1 MYLLIDVGYL
11 MFYRYYATKLW
22 YRRAHSDDPT
32 DLEDVEDHKDQPDL
46 KMVQTSA
53 FKDMYIRRIESSIQE
68 LVSRY
73 GTDWKNVFFCCD
85 CPRAKIWRMQLH
97 PVYKACR
104 DGKVPSGIPIAAGYL
119 QETLDRLRSEY
130 GCAVLRV
137 PTAEADDIVY
147 VTRKSL
153 LEANASASFTIV
165 ASDADYH
172 QICEANTQLVRFD
185 GRDAMKGSSRN
196 REDVTDAEA
205 PMLDLQVKI
214 IAGDT
219 SDNIPAITA
228 RCGPKTA
235 LRLARS
241 SSVLSHLFQTD
252 PSAQERYARN
262 TKLIDMRKIPVE
274 LQETIHQ
281 LVFA

>member
-1 MYLLIDVGYL
+1 

-22 YRRAHSDDPT
+22 YRRAHPDDA
-32 DLEDVEDHKDQPDL
+32 EDHEDHEDHTDHKDQPDL

-53 FKDMYIRRIESSIQE
+53 FKNMYTRRIESSIQD
-68 LVSRY
+68 LISRY
-73 GTDWKNVFFCCD
+73 GTDWTNVFFCCD
-85 CPRAKIWRMQLH
+85 CPRSEIWRMRLH

-119 QETLDRLRSEY
+119 QETLDQLRSEY

-153 LEANASASFTIV
+153 LEANTSASFTIV

-172 QICEANTQLVRFD
+172 QICEANTRLVRFD
-185 GRDAMKGSSRN
+185 GRDEMKGSARN
-196 REDVTDAEA
+196 REDVIDAEA
-205 PMLDLQVKI
+205 PMLDLQIKI

-235 LRLARS
+235 FRLARA
-241 SSVLSHLFQTD
+241 SSVLSLLFQTD
-252 PSAQERYARN
+252 PSAQEQYARN
-262 TKLIDMRKIPVE
+262 TELIDMRKIPVE

-281 LVFA
+281 LVDV

>member
-1 MYLLIDVGYL
+1 

-22 YRRAHSDDPT
+22 YRRAHPDDPHDSN
-32 DLEDVEDHKDQPDL
+32 DLDVADDPEV
-46 KMVQTSA
+46 KMVQTEA
-53 FKDMYIRRIESSIQE
+53 FKNMYTGRIESSIQG

-73 GTDWKNVFFCCD
+73 STDWTNVFFCCD

-104 DGKVPSGIPIAAGYL
+104 DGKVPSGIGIAAGYL
-119 QETLDRLRSEY
+119 QETLDRLQSEY

-147 VTRKSL
+147 VTRKCL
-153 LEANASASFTIV
+153 LEANSSASFTIV

-172 QICEANTQLVRFD
+172 QICEANTRLVRFD
-185 GRDAMKGSSRN
+185 GRDSMRGSVRN
-196 REDVTDAEA
+196 QEDVTDAEA
-205 PMLDLQVKI
+205 PMLDLQIKI
-214 IAGDT
+214 ISGDN

-241 SSVLSHLFQTD
+241 SSVLSDLFQTD
-252 PSAQERYARN
+252 PSSQERYERN
-262 TKLIDMRKIPVE
+262 TQLIDMRKIPVE
-274 LQETIHQ
+274 LQEAIRQQIVT
-281 LVFA
+281 